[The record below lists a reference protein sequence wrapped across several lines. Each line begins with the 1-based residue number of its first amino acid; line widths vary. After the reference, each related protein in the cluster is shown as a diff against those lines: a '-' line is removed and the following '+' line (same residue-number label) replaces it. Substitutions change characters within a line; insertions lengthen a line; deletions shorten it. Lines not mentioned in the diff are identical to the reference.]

1 MEPILS
7 VRELTKTFSR
17 PGQGKQTA
25 VNGVSFDLRPGERLG
40 IIGESGSGKTTVANL
55 ITRLLD
61 ADGGRILLDGEEIG
75 RMDPDRYRRERVSV
89 IFQSFQLFPLLTVLE
104 NVCVPRELQGRG
116 RRDAEETARALL
128 REVGIPPEEEG
139 RFPAQLSGG
148 EQQRAAIARA
158 LSGGA
163 RLLLADE
170 PTGNLDGE
178 NSRGIVALLR
188 KLAGDGCCV
197 VVVTHDMAI
206 AAEADRVY
214 EMRDGRLS
222 LRSGE

>member
-1 MEPILS
+1 MEK
-7 VRELTKTFSR
+7 LTIEHVSYQYPGSR
-17 PGQGKQTA
+17 SPVLRDLGGEFLPGEMTA
-25 VNGVSFDLRPGERLG
+25 V
-40 IIGESGSGKTTVANL
+40 IGPSGSGKST
-55 ITRLLD
+55 LLSLLAGLD
-61 ADGGRILLDGEEIG
+61 RPTEGRILLDGEEIG

-89 IFQSFQLFPLLTVLE
+89 IFQSFQLLPLLTVLE
-104 NVCVPRELQGRG
+104 NVCVPQELQGRG

-188 KLAGDGCCV
+188 KLAGDGYCV

-222 LRSGE
+222 LRTGE

>member
-1 MEPILS
+1 MLE
-7 VRELTKTFSR
+7 VRDLHVKFHNR
-17 PGQGKQTA
+17 DRQA
-25 VNGVSFDLRPGERLG
+25 VDGVSFSIMDGEILG
-40 IIGESGSGKTTVANL
+40 LVGESGSGKSVTAMS
-55 ITRLLD
+55 IAGLLPRKQC
-61 ADGGRILLDGEEIG
+61 AYSGQILLDGEEITK
-75 RMDPDRYRRERVSV
+75 RDPDRYRRERVSV

-188 KLAGDGCCV
+188 KLAGDGRCV

-222 LRSGE
+222 LRTGE

>member
-1 MEPILS
+1 MEKLTIEHVSYQYPGSRSPVLRDLS
-7 VRELTKTFSR
+7 GEFLS
-17 PGQGKQTA
+17 GEMTA
-25 VNGVSFDLRPGERLG
+25 V
-40 IIGESGSGKTTVANL
+40 IGPSGSGKST
-55 ITRLLD
+55 LLSLLAGLD
-61 ADGGRILLDGEEIG
+61 RPTEGRILLDGEEIG

-197 VVVTHDMAI
+197 VVATHDMAI

-222 LRSGE
+222 LRTGE

>member
-1 MEPILS
+1 MEKLTIEHVSYQYPGSRSPVLRDLS
-7 VRELTKTFSR
+7 GEFLS
-17 PGQGKQTA
+17 GEMTA
-25 VNGVSFDLRPGERLG
+25 V
-40 IIGESGSGKTTVANL
+40 IGPSGSGKST
-55 ITRLLD
+55 LLSLLAGLD
-61 ADGGRILLDGEEIG
+61 RPTEGRILLDGEEIG

>member
-1 MEPILS
+1 MEKLTIEHVSYQYPGSRSPVLRDLS
-7 VRELTKTFSR
+7 GEFL
-17 PGQGKQTA
+17 PGEMTA
-25 VNGVSFDLRPGERLG
+25 V
-40 IIGESGSGKTTVANL
+40 IGPSGSGKST
-55 ITRLLD
+55 LLSLLAGLD
-61 ADGGRILLDGEEIG
+61 RPTEGRILLDGEEIG

-128 REVGIPPEEEG
+128 REAGIPPEEEG

-158 LSGGA
+158 LAGGA

-206 AAEADRVY
+206 AAKADRVY